1 MRENLN
7 INENVLVLA
16 ERIQLQ
22 ESFRK
27 NLFKIYLTLTKR
39 KYFLL
44 EKSKKNPDKISYYWL
59 KDSQNKKLIK
69 GFQRAE
75 LLTINNN
82 FTT

>member
-22 ESFRK
+22 ESFTK

-44 EKSKKNPDKISYYWL
+44 EKSKKTPDKISYYWL